1 VCAQAAPA
9 EAATAAAPTQADEDR
24 EARFLFEAGR
34 TAYDAGRYR
43 EALAHFQGAYDLS
56 LRPQLLYNVGQ
67 AADRLR
73 QDEVA
78 LDAFE
83 RYLSALPVADNR
95 PAVEERIKVLRAVLA
110 EEQAAANPA
119 PTPVETALAA
129 PALADGPARAPT
141 DRDPARDD
149 DDLLSKWWVWAA
161 AGGVVV
167 AVVAGVLIASS
178 GGDEGRSV
186 KGRLVQGS
194 DGKVIVALEAR

>member
-1 VCAQAAPA
+1 MWSSLGHSRARLCAALCVGTLACCGVSPVCAQAAPA

-95 PAVEERIKVLRAVLA
+95 PAV
-110 EEQAAANPA
+110 
-119 PTPVETALAA
+119 
-129 PALADGPARAPT
+129 
-141 DRDPARDD
+141 
-149 DDLLSKWWVWAA
+149 
-161 AGGVVV
+161 
-167 AVVAGVLIASS
+167 
-178 GGDEGRSV
+178 
-186 KGRLVQGS
+186 
-194 DGKVIVALEAR
+194 